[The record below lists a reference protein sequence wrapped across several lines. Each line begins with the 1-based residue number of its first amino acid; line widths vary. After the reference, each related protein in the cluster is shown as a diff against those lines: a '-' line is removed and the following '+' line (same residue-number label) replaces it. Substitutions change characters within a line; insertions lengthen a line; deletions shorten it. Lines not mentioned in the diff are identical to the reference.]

1 MELPPVS
8 TCKMQGG
15 LGNQLFQ
22 IFATVAYALQRN
34 RRFVLPN
41 YQGMLGIDRIS
52 IRSAYWNTIF
62 IKLAPYIKPPGNVTI
77 FNEIGSHTYSKLPEH
92 YNTIY
97 LNGYFQH
104 LRYFNEYS
112 DKIINL
118 IGIKDFQE
126 EIQKQYTIK
135 NTISLH
141 VRIGDYKV
149 NSGFHNILPLNYY
162 IKSLENIITKTNKD
176 GWTLSYC
183 CEDQDIDSVNDMARA
198 LQSNFPNL
206 KFERLDN
213 KLADWQQMIYMSCCQ
228 HNIIANSTFSWWS
241 AYFNNNSDKIVC
253 YPGKWFGTNIDVSG
267 MFDGLGWDRIT
278 V

>member
-1 MELPPVS
+1 MVV
-8 TCKMQGG
+8 TCILKGG

-41 YQGMLGIDRIS
+41 YKGMLGIDRKS
-52 IRSAYWNTIF
+52 IRPSYWNTLF
-62 IKLAPYIKPPGNVTI
+62 IKLAPYIKLPDNVTN
-77 FNEIGSHTYSKLPEH
+77 FKENESHTYSKLPE
-92 YNTIY
+92 YNNIC
-97 LNGYFQH
+97 LKGYFQH

-126 EIQKQYTIK
+126 DIQKRYTIK

-141 VRIGDYKV
+141 VRIGDYKKSR
-149 NSGFHNILPLNYY
+149 NGFHNILPLNYY

-176 GWTLSYC
+176 DWTLSYC
-183 CEDQDIDSVNDMARA
+183 CEDQDIDNVNDMARA

-253 YPGKWFGTNIDVSG
+253 YPGKWFGTNKDVSG